1 MRLSIPVCTKM
12 QASHLVVMAMTGM
25 MAICGLAA
33 QGQTETPSPT
43 LKMTPLR
50 ELASTQPKDGDQYE
64 LGSGDEITLTVIGR
78 PELSGLHTIGPD
90 GRITLPIAGSVTVG
104 GLSRDDASDAIV
116 KSLSKYYET
125 PAATIT
131 VTKYGSNRI
140 LLLGDIEHPGPQ
152 YFDGSPTLLEAVTRG
167 GALLSG
173 DKNKRMPTMCYIYRG
188 NNQIGEI
195 NLKQV
200 AQSGDIRLRRNDTIY
215 VPGDNERLISIL
227 GEVKNPGPVVLK
239 EDSTLVTLLADAGG
253 ITEQAGNP
261 EIHIF
266 NPNKGTV
273 AYVHFKDLIRP
284 KGSEVSLVPGDIVY
298 VPRSGLARFGYVM
311 QQLAPMAQIGTVGVL
326 AATR

>member
-1 MRLSIPVCTKM
+1 LRLLIPVCNRLQTP
-12 QASHLVVMAMTGM
+12 HLVVMAMAGM
-25 MAICGLAA
+25 MAFCGLAA
-33 QGQTETPSPT
+33 QSQTETPSPA
-43 LKMTPLR
+43 LKVTPLR
-50 ELASTQPKDGDQYE
+50 ELESTQPKDGDQYQ

-90 GRITLPIAGSVTVG
+90 GRITLPIAGSVAVG
-104 GLSRDDASDAIV
+104 GMSRDDASDVIV
-116 KSLSKYYET
+116 KSLGKYYET

-167 GALLSG
+167 GALLSA
-173 DKNKRMPTMCYIYRG
+173 DKNKRMPSVCFIYRG
-188 NNQIGEI
+188 TNQIGEI
-195 NLKQV
+195 HLKEV

-215 VPGDNERLISIL
+215 IPGDNERLISVL
-227 GEVKNPGPVVLK
+227 GEVKTPGPVVLK
-239 EDSTLVTLLADAGG
+239 EDSTLATLLADAVG

-284 KGSEVSLVPGDIVY
+284 KGKEVTLVPGDIVY
-298 VPRSGLARFGYVM
+298 VPRSGIARFGYVL
-311 QQLAPMAQIGTVGVL
+311 QQLAPMAQIATVGVL
-326 AATR
+326 LGTR